1 MSNRN
6 DSPADPSP
14 AVPLTITLRVRD
26 TCLCL
31 HTQRAARSIARKF
44 DEAFRPLDLKSGQ
57 FSLLMSLNRP
67 EPPTLGAVAQLLG
80 MDRTT
85 LTANLKPL
93 ERRGLVEVRPD
104 AADRR
109 SRRLALTD
117 EGRGLLVDAVPLWE
131 RTQAELETALGL
143 AVEPDRL
150 RAGLDALG

>member
-14 AVPLTITLRVRD
+14 AVPFTITLRVRD
-26 TCLCL
+26 SCLCL
-31 HTQRAARSIARKF
+31 HTQRAARGIARKF

-57 FSLLMSLNRP
+57 FSIMMSLNRP

-80 MDRTT
+80 MARTT

-93 ERRGLVEVRPD
+93 QRRGLVEVRPD

-117 EGRGLLVDAVPLWE
+117 PGRALLAGAVPLWE
-131 RTQAELETALGL
+131 RTQAKLETALGL
-143 AVEPDRL
+143 SVEPDRL